1 VGFLEERIPAR
12 FSATAGRT
20 ESVRGLL
27 ERCYRHQVDHVG
39 VGEHGV
45 VRMLADDW
53 NDGLLATWAQSAMG
67 EAIEKGESVLNAAMG
82 AWVFDYYARMLRYA
96 GDGSGI
102 AEEATKSAERDR
114 VAAREQWNG
123 KWLKRAWL
131 GPKLGWL
138 GDETL
143 WIEPQPWAILG
154 GVTSAEQSREVV
166 RQINELLRRGP
177 LGATQMSDG
186 PDMHSGGAT
195 SVGTLERGSIWPSLN
210 QTLVW
215 ALAGMDKEM
224 AWDEWKKNTLARHAA
239 TYPNL
244 WYGVWSGNDSY
255 NSTLNRNP
263 GGAAN
268 EQYFPG
274 TDFPVLNLHAHAC
287 YLYSATKLLGIEFT
301 EAGVKMR
308 PALPVGAYR
317 FDSPLLGL
325 VKTAAGRYEGWYAPS
340 RAGSWTLEIALP
352 EGEGVSHAE
361 VNGVRSAVK
370 RLEDGT
376 VVVKGTSSVGG
387 ALRWRLG

>member
-1 VGFLEERIPAR
+1 
-12 FSATAGRT
+12 
-20 ESVRGLL
+20 LL
-27 ERCYRHQVDHVG
+27 ERCYRHQMDHVG
-39 VGEHGV
+39 MGEHGI

-96 GDGSGI
+96 GDGSGLSK
-102 AEEATKSAERDR
+102 EATMNAQFYR
-114 VAAREQWNG
+114 VAAGAQWNG

-154 GVTSAEQSREVV
+154 GVTSEEQSRKLVT
-166 RQINELLRRGP
+166 QIDKLLRQGP
-177 LGATQMSDG
+177 LGAAQMSDG
-186 PDMHSGGAT
+186 PDMRSGGET
-195 SVGTLERGSIWPSLN
+195 SIGTLERGAIWPSLN

-224 AWDEWKKNTLARHAA
+224 AWEEWKRNTLARHADA
-239 TYPNL
+239 FPNL

-263 GGAAN
+263 GGAAD
-268 EQYFPG
+268 EQYFAG
-274 TDFPVLNLHAHAC
+274 TDFPVLNVHAHAC
-287 YLYSATKLLGIEFT
+287 FLYSATKLLGIEFT
-301 EAGVKMR
+301 EAGVKLR

-325 VKTAAGRYEGWYAPS
+325 AKTAAGRYEGWYAPS
-340 RAGSWTLEIALP
+340 RAGSWTVEIALP
-352 EGEGVSHAE
+352 EGEAKGFTHAE
-361 VNGVRSAVK
+361 MNGVRSAVK

-376 VVVKGTSSVGG
+376 IVLKGSSSVGK
-387 ALRWRLG
+387 ALRWALR